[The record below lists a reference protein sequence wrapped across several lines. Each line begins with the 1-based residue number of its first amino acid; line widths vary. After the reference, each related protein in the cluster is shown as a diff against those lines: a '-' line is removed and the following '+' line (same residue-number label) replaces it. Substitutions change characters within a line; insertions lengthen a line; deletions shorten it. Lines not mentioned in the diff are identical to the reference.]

1 MSRESGPNEPGQ
13 PSAPTGDVDRDLP
26 APVSALAIGAHPDDI
41 DFGAGGTLAKW
52 SAAGTVVHGV
62 VCTDGSKGT
71 WDAAADL
78 DALIAQREREQR
90 AALAHLG
97 ARGRVVFL
105 GRTDGE
111 LANDPSTRAE
121 LVRVLRSERPQVVLT
136 HDPWKRYRLHPDHR
150 AAGFLVCDAIV
161 AARDPH
167 FLPELGLAPHRPEV
181 LLLWEADQIMHVEDI
196 TTSLPAK
203 LDALGAHLS
212 QYPSTMGVDPT
223 DGPGAFEDF
232 RARIEQRSRT
242 LGERYDVEFA
252 ECFARI
258 DDL

>member
-1 MSRESGPNEPGQ
+1 MSRATGPNDPGQ
-13 PSAPTGDVDRDLP
+13 PPGEPGAVERDLAP
-26 APVSALAIGAHPDDI
+26 PVSALAIGAHPDDI

-52 SAAGTVVHGV
+52 SAAGTLVHGV

-71 WDAAADL
+71 WDPNADL
-78 DALIAQREREQR
+78 TDLVAQREREQR
-90 AALAHLG
+90 DAFERLG
-97 ARGRVVFL
+97 ARGRIVFL

-111 LANDPSTRAE
+111 LANDPATRAE
-121 LVRVLRSERPQVVLT
+121 LVRVIRSERPQVVLT

-150 AAGFLVCDAIV
+150 AAGYLVCDAIV

-181 LLLWEADQIMHVEDI
+181 LLLWEADQIMHIEDI
-196 TTSLPAK
+196 GTSLPAK

-212 QYPSTMGVDPT
+212 QYRSTMGVDAG
-223 DGPGAFEDF
+223 DGPGGLEEF
-232 RARIEQRSRT
+232 RARITRRSHE
-242 LGERYDVEFA
+242 LGARYGVEHA